1 MASSKPTHR
10 KHLPL
15 HDYRERCIYHIT
27 LVVSDRCKVFGRI
40 VDRRQMAG
48 DQTWVTQQHSW
59 QKVMQQDGSTLFIS
73 PEGQQWTEAMMAA
86 TAKVELTPLGYDISK
101 AIQSIP
107 EEWGK
112 KGIKAKILAKIV
124 MPEHIHFI
132 LFIEEPM
139 EERLQRLIRGWK
151 QGCNKLLRK
160 YLEGGG
166 CGAGVKNAAQPNGR
180 SENSAP
186 ANPALAAESRAM
198 SAPANPALA
207 TESRA
212 ISAPA
217 NPNSST
223 GPCAMSAPANPALA
237 TESRAMSAPANSAL
251 ATESRAMSAPA
262 NSNSGTGPC
271 PMSAP
276 ANPALAAESC
286 SRERLEKL
294 PSGSAAFLRSAM
306 GSSGSAAFLRS
317 AIACSPEDGAMA
329 SSPDKGAIP
338 SFLQGASKRILEEHA
353 LFEDDFDETRLRR
366 KGQLRAMIDY
376 VHNNPTHR
384 WLRAHKPHW
393 LLPIRGIEI
402 AGRQYDAIGNILLLG
417 LPRFQVHC
425 RYRWEREQDIEARR
439 AHQNES
445 VLKAR
450 QGYAL
455 VSPFISPHEAAVRE
469 FCLREGHSIIQISD
483 NGFSD
488 FSQCPGGLYDYCDR
502 GQVLLLVPSELPH
515 IDRKS
520 SISRAECKALNDRAE
535 EITGEQQ
542 F

>member
-1 MASSKPTHR
+1 MASIKPTHR

-40 VDRRQMAG
+40 VDRREMAG
-48 DQTWVTQQHSW
+48 DQTWGTQQHCW
-59 QKVMQQDGSTLFIS
+59 QKVMQQDGSTLYIS

-166 CGAGVKNAAQPNGR
+166 CGVGVKNAAQPNGR

-186 ANPALAAESRAM
+186 AN
-198 SAPANPALA
+198 SA
-207 TESRA
+207 
-212 ISAPA
+212 SA
-217 NPNSST
+217 T
-223 GPCAMSAPANPALA
+223 GP
-237 TESRAMSAPANSAL
+237 RAMSAPANSAS
-251 ATESRAMSAPA
+251 ATGPRAICAPA
-262 NSNSGTGPC
+262 YSD
-271 PMSAP
+271 M
-276 ANPALAAESC
+276 AAESC
-286 SRERLEKL
+286 SRDKQEKL
-294 PSGSAAFLRSAM
+294 PFGSAAFLRSAM
-306 GSSGSAAFLRS
+306 GCPPEDGAMASP
-317 AIACSPEDGAMA
+317 PEDGAMA
-329 SSPDKGAIP
+329 SSPDEGAIP
-338 SFLQGASKRILEEHA
+338 SFLQGASERILEGHA

-376 VHNNPTHR
+376 VHHNPTHR
-384 WLRAHKPHW
+384 WLRSHKPHW
-393 LLPIRGIEI
+393 LLPIRGIVI
-402 AGRQYDAIGNILLLG
+402 TGRQYDAIGNILLLG

-425 RYRWEREQDIEARR
+425 RYRWERDQDHEARR

-455 VSPFISPHEAAVRE
+455 VSPFISPHEASVRD
-469 FCLREGHSIIQISD
+469 FCLQEGHSIIQITD

-488 FSQCPGGLYDYCDR
+488 FSQCPGGLYDFCDR
-502 GQVLLLVPSELPH
+502 GQVLLLVPKELPH

-520 SISRAECKALNDRAE
+520 GISRAECKALNDRAE
-535 EITGEQQ
+535 EITGEQ
-542 F
+542 

>member
-15 HDYRERCIYHIT
+15 HIYRERCIYHIT

-48 DQTWVTQQHSW
+48 DQTWGTQQHCW

-160 YLEGGG
+160 YLEGWG

-186 ANPALAAESRAM
+186 ANPALA
-198 SAPANPALA
+198 
-207 TESRA
+207 TESR
-212 ISAPA
+212 
-217 NPNSST
+217 
-223 GPCAMSAPANPALA
+223 
-237 TESRAMSAPANSAL
+237 
-251 ATESRAMSAPA
+251 
-262 NSNSGTGPC
+262 
-271 PMSAP
+271 
-276 ANPALAAESC
+276 

-338 SFLQGASKRILEEHA
+338 SFLQGTSKRILEEHA
-353 LFEDDFDETRLRR
+353 LFEEDFDETRLRR

-402 AGRQYDAIGNILLLG
+402 AGRCYDAIGNILLLG

-455 VSPFISPHEAAVRE
+455 VSPFISPHEAAVRD
-469 FCLREGHSIIQISD
+469 FCLQEGHSIIQISD

-502 GQVLLLVPSELPH
+502 GQVLLLVPSERPH

-520 SISRAECKALNDRAE
+520 GISRAECKALNDRAE
-535 EITGEQQ
+535 EITGEQ
-542 F
+542 

>member
-207 TESRA
+207 TES
-212 ISAPA
+212 
-217 NPNSST
+217 
-223 GPCAMSAPANPALA
+223 
-237 TESRAMSAPANSAL
+237 
-251 ATESRAMSAPA
+251 
-262 NSNSGTGPC
+262 
-271 PMSAP
+271 
-276 ANPALAAESC
+276 C

-353 LFEDDFDETRLRR
+353 LFEEDFDETRLRR

-402 AGRQYDAIGNILLLG
+402 AGRCYDAIGNILLLG

-502 GQVLLLVPSELPH
+502 GQVLLLVPSERPH

-520 SISRAECKALNDRAE
+520 GISRAECKALNDRAE
-535 EITGEQQ
+535 EITGEQ
-542 F
+542 

>member
-186 ANPALAAESRAM
+186 ANPALA
-198 SAPANPALA
+198 
-207 TESRA
+207 T
-212 ISAPA
+212 
-217 NPNSST
+217 
-223 GPCAMSAPANPALA
+223 
-237 TESRAMSAPANSAL
+237 
-251 ATESRAMSAPA
+251 
-262 NSNSGTGPC
+262 
-271 PMSAP
+271 
-276 ANPALAAESC
+276 ESC
-286 SRERLEKL
+286 SREWLEKL

-317 AIACSPEDGAMA
+317 AIACSPEDGVMA

-353 LFEDDFDETRLRR
+353 LFEEDFDETRLRR

-402 AGRQYDAIGNILLLG
+402 AGRCYDAIGNILLLG

-502 GQVLLLVPSELPH
+502 GQVLLLVPSERPH

-520 SISRAECKALNDRAE
+520 GISRAECKALNDRAE
-535 EITGEQQ
+535 EITGEQ
-542 F
+542 

>member
-40 VDRRQMAG
+40 VDRREKAG
-48 DQTWVTQQHSW
+48 GTQQHSW
-59 QKVMQQDGSTLFIS
+59 QKIMQQDGSTLFIS

-139 EERLQRLIRGWK
+139 EERLQKLIRGWK

-166 CGAGVKNAAQPNGR
+166 CGAGVKNAALPNGR
-180 SENSAP
+180 SEN
-186 ANPALAAESRAM
+186 N
-198 SAPANPALA
+198 APANPALA
-207 TESRA
+207 TEYR
-212 ISAPA
+212 
-217 NPNSST
+217 
-223 GPCAMSAPANPALA
+223 AMSAPGSPALA
-237 TESRAMSAPANSAL
+237 TESRAMSAPAN
-251 ATESRAMSAPA
+251 
-262 NSNSGTGPC
+262 
-271 PMSAP
+271 
-276 ANPALAAESC
+276 PALAAESR

-317 AIACSPEDGAMA
+317 GIACSPEDGAMD

-353 LFEDDFDETRLRR
+353 LFEEDFDETRLRR

-402 AGRQYDAIGNILLLG
+402 AGRCYDAIGNILLLG

-425 RYRWEREQDIEARR
+425 RYRWEREQDIEARQI
-439 AHQNES
+439 HQNES

-455 VSPFISPHEAAVRE
+455 VSPFISPHEASVRD
-469 FCLREGHSIIQISD
+469 FCLQEGHSIIQITG

-502 GQVLLLVPSELPH
+502 GQVLLLVPSERPH

-520 SISRAECKALNDRAE
+520 GISRAECKALNDRAE
-535 EITGEQQ
+535 EITGEQ
-542 F
+542 

>member
-48 DQTWVTQQHSW
+48 GTQQHSW

-186 ANPALAAESRAM
+186 ANPALA
-198 SAPANPALA
+198 
-207 TESRA
+207 T
-212 ISAPA
+212 
-217 NPNSST
+217 
-223 GPCAMSAPANPALA
+223 
-237 TESRAMSAPANSAL
+237 
-251 ATESRAMSAPA
+251 
-262 NSNSGTGPC
+262 
-271 PMSAP
+271 
-276 ANPALAAESC
+276 ESC

-353 LFEDDFDETRLRR
+353 LFEEDFDETRLRR

-402 AGRQYDAIGNILLLG
+402 AGRYYDAIGNILLLG

-469 FCLREGHSIIQISD
+469 FCLQEGHSIIQISD

-502 GQVLLLVPSELPH
+502 GQVLLLVPSERPH

-535 EITGEQQ
+535 EITGEQ
-542 F
+542 

>member
-1 MASSKPTHR
+1 
-10 KHLPL
+10 
-15 HDYRERCIYHIT
+15 
-27 LVVSDRCKVFGRI
+27 
-40 VDRRQMAG
+40 MAG
-48 DQTWVTQQHSW
+48 GPTWGTQQHCW

-186 ANPALAAESRAM
+186 ATSASATIPRAM

-207 TESRA
+207 TESR
-212 ISAPA
+212 
-217 NPNSST
+217 
-223 GPCAMSAPANPALA
+223 
-237 TESRAMSAPANSAL
+237 
-251 ATESRAMSAPA
+251 
-262 NSNSGTGPC
+262 
-271 PMSAP
+271 
-276 ANPALAAESC
+276 

-329 SSPDKGAIP
+329 SSPDNGAIP

-353 LFEDDFDETRLRR
+353 LFEEDFDETRLRR

-402 AGRQYDAIGNILLLG
+402 AGRCYDAIGNILLLG

-502 GQVLLLVPSELPH
+502 GQVLLLVPSERPH

-535 EITGEQQ
+535 EITGEQ
-542 F
+542 

>member
-59 QKVMQQDGSTLFIS
+59 QKVMQQDGSTLYIS

-112 KGIKAKILAKIV
+112 KEIKAKILAKIV

-160 YLEGGG
+160 YLEGWG

-186 ANPALAAESRAM
+186 ANPALA
-198 SAPANPALA
+198 
-207 TESRA
+207 T
-212 ISAPA
+212 
-217 NPNSST
+217 
-223 GPCAMSAPANPALA
+223 
-237 TESRAMSAPANSAL
+237 
-251 ATESRAMSAPA
+251 
-262 NSNSGTGPC
+262 
-271 PMSAP
+271 
-276 ANPALAAESC
+276 ESC

-317 AIACSPEDGAMA
+317 AIACSPEDGAIA

-353 LFEDDFDETRLRR
+353 LFEEDFDETRLRR

-402 AGRQYDAIGNILLLG
+402 AGRCYDAIGNILLLG

-425 RYRWEREQDIEARR
+425 RYRWEREQDFEARR

-469 FCLREGHSIIQISD
+469 FCLQEGHSIIQISD

-502 GQVLLLVPSELPH
+502 GQVLLLVPSERPH

-520 SISRAECKALNDRAE
+520 GISRAECKALNDRAE
-535 EITGEQQ
+535 EITGEQ
-542 F
+542 

>member
-40 VDRRQMAG
+40 VDRREMAG

-73 PEGQQWTEAMMAA
+73 PEEQQWTEAMMAA

-186 ANPALAAESRAM
+186 ANSNSGTGPRAM

-223 GPCAMSAPANPALA
+223 GPC
-237 TESRAMSAPANSAL
+237 
-251 ATESRAMSAPA
+251 
-262 NSNSGTGPC
+262 

-286 SRERLEKL
+286 SRERQEKL

-353 LFEDDFDETRLRR
+353 LFEEDFDETRLRR

-402 AGRQYDAIGNILLLG
+402 AGRCYDAIGNILLLG

-520 SISRAECKALNDRAE
+520 GISRAECKALNDRAE
-535 EITGEQQ
+535 EIAKEQ
-542 F
+542 

>member
-40 VDRRQMAG
+40 VDRREMAG
-48 DQTWVTQQHSW
+48 DQTWGTQQHSW
-59 QKVMQQDGSTLFIS
+59 QKVMQPDGSTLYIS

-186 ANPALAAESRAM
+186 AN
-198 SAPANPALA
+198 SASA
-207 TESRA
+207 TGPRA

-217 NPNSST
+217 YSD
-223 GPCAMSAPANPALA
+223 M
-237 TESRAMSAPANSAL
+237 
-251 ATESRAMSAPA
+251 
-262 NSNSGTGPC
+262 
-271 PMSAP
+271 
-276 ANPALAAESC
+276 AAESC
-286 SRERLEKL
+286 SRDKQEKL
-294 PSGSAAFLRSAM
+294 PFGSAAFLRSAM
-306 GSSGSAAFLRS
+306 ASPPEDGAMASP
-317 AIACSPEDGAMA
+317 PEDGAMA
-329 SSPDKGAIP
+329 SSPDEGAIP
-338 SFLQGASKRILEEHA
+338 SFLQGASERILEGHA

-376 VHNNPTHR
+376 VHHNPTHR
-384 WLRAHKPHW
+384 WLRSHKPHW
-393 LLPIRGIEI
+393 LLPIRGIVI

-425 RYRWEREQDIEARR
+425 RYRWERDQDHEARR

-455 VSPFISPHEAAVRE
+455 VSPFISPHEASVRD
-469 FCLREGHSIIQISD
+469 FCLQEGHSIIQITD

-488 FSQCPGGLYDYCDR
+488 FSQCPGGLYDFCDR
-502 GQVLLLVPSELPH
+502 GQVLLLVPKELPH

-520 SISRAECKALNDRAE
+520 GISRAECKALNDRAE
-535 EITGEQQ
+535 EITGEQ
-542 F
+542 

>member
-40 VDRRQMAG
+40 VDRREKAG
-48 DQTWVTQQHSW
+48 GPTWGTQQHCW

-186 ANPALAAESRAM
+186 ANPALA
-198 SAPANPALA
+198 
-207 TESRA
+207 
-212 ISAPA
+212 
-217 NPNSST
+217 
-223 GPCAMSAPANPALA
+223 

-251 ATESRAMSAPA
+251 AT
-262 NSNSGTGPC
+262 
-271 PMSAP
+271 
-276 ANPALAAESC
+276 ESC

-317 AIACSPEDGAMA
+317 AMGSSGSAAFLRSAIACSQEDGAMA

-353 LFEDDFDETRLRR
+353 LFEEDFDETRLRR

-402 AGRQYDAIGNILLLG
+402 AGRCYDAIGNILLLG

-502 GQVLLLVPSELPH
+502 GQVLLLVPSERPH

-520 SISRAECKALNDRAE
+520 GISRAECKALNDRAE
-535 EITGEQQ
+535 EITGEQ
-542 F
+542 

>member
-186 ANPALAAESRAM
+186 ANPA
-198 SAPANPALA
+198 SA
-207 TESRA
+207 
-212 ISAPA
+212 
-217 NPNSST
+217 T

-237 TESRAMSAPANSAL
+237 AESR
-251 ATESRAMSAPA
+251 
-262 NSNSGTGPC
+262 
-271 PMSAP
+271 
-276 ANPALAAESC
+276 

-353 LFEDDFDETRLRR
+353 LFEEDFDETRLRR

-402 AGRQYDAIGNILLLG
+402 AGRCYDAIGNILLLG

-425 RYRWEREQDIEARR
+425 RYRWEREQDIEAGR

-445 VLKAR
+445 VMKAR

-502 GQVLLLVPSELPH
+502 GQVLLLVPSERPH

-520 SISRAECKALNDRAE
+520 GISRAECKALNDRAE
-535 EITGEQQ
+535 EITGEQ
-542 F
+542 

>member
-48 DQTWVTQQHSW
+48 GTQQHSW
-59 QKVMQQDGSTLFIS
+59 QKVMQQGGSTLFIS

-132 LFIEEPM
+132 LFIEKPM

-186 ANPALAAESRAM
+186 ANP
-198 SAPANPALA
+198 
-207 TESRA
+207 
-212 ISAPA
+212 
-217 NPNSST
+217 NSIT

-237 TESRAMSAPANSAL
+237 AESR
-251 ATESRAMSAPA
+251 
-262 NSNSGTGPC
+262 
-271 PMSAP
+271 
-276 ANPALAAESC
+276 
-286 SRERLEKL
+286 SRERQEKL

-353 LFEDDFDETRLRR
+353 LFEEDFDETRLRR

-402 AGRQYDAIGNILLLG
+402 AGRCYDAIGNILLLG

-502 GQVLLLVPSELPH
+502 GQVLLLVPSERPH

-535 EITGEQQ
+535 EITGEQ
-542 F
+542 

>member
-59 QKVMQQDGSTLFIS
+59 QKVMQQDGSSLYIS

-166 CGAGVKNAAQPNGR
+166 CGACVKNAAQPNGR

-186 ANPALAAESRAM
+186 ANPALAAES
-198 SAPANPALA
+198 
-207 TESRA
+207 
-212 ISAPA
+212 
-217 NPNSST
+217 
-223 GPCAMSAPANPALA
+223 CAMSAPANPALA
-237 TESRAMSAPANSAL
+237 TESC
-251 ATESRAMSAPA
+251 ATSAPA

-276 ANPALAAESC
+276 ANPALATESC

-306 GSSGSAAFLRS
+306 GSPPEDG

-353 LFEDDFDETRLRR
+353 LFEEDFDETRLRR

-393 LLPIRGIEI
+393 LLPIRGIKI
-402 AGRQYDAIGNILLLG
+402 AGRCYDAIGNILLLG

-488 FSQCPGGLYDYCDR
+488 FSQCPGELYDYCDR

-520 SISRAECKALNDRAE
+520 SISRSECKALNDRAE
-535 EITGEQQ
+535 EIAKEQ
-542 F
+542 

>member
-59 QKVMQQDGSTLFIS
+59 QKVMQQDGSTLYIS

-186 ANPALAAESRAM
+186 ANPNSSTGPRTI

-207 TESRA
+207 T
-212 ISAPA
+212 
-217 NPNSST
+217 
-223 GPCAMSAPANPALA
+223 
-237 TESRAMSAPANSAL
+237 
-251 ATESRAMSAPA
+251 
-262 NSNSGTGPC
+262 
-271 PMSAP
+271 
-276 ANPALAAESC
+276 ESC

-353 LFEDDFDETRLRR
+353 LFEEDFDETRLRR

-402 AGRQYDAIGNILLLG
+402 AGRCYDAIGNILLLG

-425 RYRWEREQDIEARR
+425 RYRWEREQDIETRR

-455 VSPFISPHEAAVRE
+455 VSPSISPHEAAVRE

-502 GQVLLLVPSELPH
+502 GQVLLLVPSERPH

-535 EITGEQQ
+535 EITGEQ
-542 F
+542 

>member
-48 DQTWVTQQHSW
+48 GTQQHCW
-59 QKVMQQDGSTLFIS
+59 QKVMQQDGSSLFIS

-186 ANPALAAESRAM
+186 ANPALATESRAM

-207 TESRA
+207 TESR
-212 ISAPA
+212 
-217 NPNSST
+217 
-223 GPCAMSAPANPALA
+223 
-237 TESRAMSAPANSAL
+237 
-251 ATESRAMSAPA
+251 
-262 NSNSGTGPC
+262 
-271 PMSAP
+271 
-276 ANPALAAESC
+276 
-286 SRERLEKL
+286 SRERQEKL

-353 LFEDDFDETRLRR
+353 LFEEDFDETRLRR

-393 LLPIRGIEI
+393 LLPIRGIVI

-425 RYRWEREQDIEARR
+425 RDRWERDQDHEARR

-445 VLKAR
+445 MLKAR

-520 SISRAECKALNDRAE
+520 GISRAECKALNDRAE
-535 EITGEQQ
+535 EITGEQ
-542 F
+542 

>member
-1 MASSKPTHR
+1 MAASKPTHR

-59 QKVMQQDGSTLFIS
+59 QKVMQQDGSTLYIS

-139 EERLQRLIRGWK
+139 EERLQKLIRGWK

-186 ANPALAAESRAM
+186 ANPALA
-198 SAPANPALA
+198 
-207 TESRA
+207 T
-212 ISAPA
+212 
-217 NPNSST
+217 
-223 GPCAMSAPANPALA
+223 
-237 TESRAMSAPANSAL
+237 
-251 ATESRAMSAPA
+251 
-262 NSNSGTGPC
+262 
-271 PMSAP
+271 
-276 ANPALAAESC
+276 ESC
-286 SRERLEKL
+286 SRERLQKL

-317 AIACSPEDGAMA
+317 AMGCSPEDGAMA
-329 SSPDKGAIP
+329 SSPDTGAIP

-353 LFEDDFDETRLRR
+353 LFEEDFDETRLRR

-384 WLRAHKPHW
+384 WLRSHKPHW
-393 LLPIRGIEI
+393 LLPIRGIVI

-469 FCLREGHSIIQISD
+469 FCLQEGHSIIQISD

-502 GQVLLLVPSELPH
+502 GQVLLLVPSERPH

-535 EITGEQQ
+535 EITGEQ
-542 F
+542 

>member
-1 MASSKPTHR
+1 
-10 KHLPL
+10 
-15 HDYRERCIYHIT
+15 
-27 LVVSDRCKVFGRI
+27 
-40 VDRRQMAG
+40 
-48 DQTWVTQQHSW
+48 
-59 QKVMQQDGSTLFIS
+59 
-73 PEGQQWTEAMMAA
+73 
-86 TAKVELTPLGYDISK
+86 
-101 AIQSIP
+101 
-107 EEWGK
+107 
-112 KGIKAKILAKIV
+112 
-124 MPEHIHFI
+124 
-132 LFIEEPM
+132 
-139 EERLQRLIRGWK
+139 
-151 QGCNKLLRK
+151 
-160 YLEGGG
+160 
-166 CGAGVKNAAQPNGR
+166 
-180 SENSAP
+180 
-186 ANPALAAESRAM
+186 
-198 SAPANPALA
+198 
-207 TESRA
+207 
-212 ISAPA
+212 
-217 NPNSST
+217 
-223 GPCAMSAPANPALA
+223 
-237 TESRAMSAPANSAL
+237 
-251 ATESRAMSAPA
+251 MSAPA
-262 NSNSGTGPC
+262 NSNSGTGPRA
-271 PMSAP
+271 MSAPANSNSSTGPRAMSAPANSASATIPRAMNAP
-276 ANPALAAESC
+276 ANPALATESC

-353 LFEDDFDETRLRR
+353 LFEEDFDETRLRR

-402 AGRQYDAIGNILLLG
+402 AGRCYDAIGNILLLG

-502 GQVLLLVPSELPH
+502 GQVLLLVPSERPH

-520 SISRAECKALNDRAE
+520 GISRAECKALNDRAE
-535 EITGEQQ
+535 EITGEQ
-542 F
+542 

>member
-1 MASSKPTHR
+1 
-10 KHLPL
+10 
-15 HDYRERCIYHIT
+15 
-27 LVVSDRCKVFGRI
+27 
-40 VDRRQMAG
+40 
-48 DQTWVTQQHSW
+48 
-59 QKVMQQDGSTLFIS
+59 
-73 PEGQQWTEAMMAA
+73 MAA
-86 TAKVELTPLGYDISK
+86 TVKVELTPLGYDISK

-186 ANPALAAESRAM
+186 ANPALATESRAM

-207 TESRA
+207 TES
-212 ISAPA
+212 
-217 NPNSST
+217 
-223 GPCAMSAPANPALA
+223 
-237 TESRAMSAPANSAL
+237 
-251 ATESRAMSAPA
+251 
-262 NSNSGTGPC
+262 
-271 PMSAP
+271 
-276 ANPALAAESC
+276 C
-286 SRERLEKL
+286 SRERIEKL
-294 PSGSAAFLRSAM
+294 PAGSAAFLRSAM

-353 LFEDDFDETRLRR
+353 LFEEDFDETRLRR

-384 WLRAHKPHW
+384 WLRAHKSHW

-402 AGRQYDAIGNILLLG
+402 AGRCYDAIGNILLLG

-502 GQVLLLVPSELPH
+502 GQVLLLVPSERPH

-520 SISRAECKALNDRAE
+520 GISRAECKALNDRAE
-535 EITGEQQ
+535 EITGEQ
-542 F
+542 

>member
-40 VDRRQMAG
+40 VDRRQMTG
-48 DQTWVTQQHSW
+48 DQTWGTQQHCW

-160 YLEGGG
+160 YLAGGG

-186 ANPALAAESRAM
+186 ANPALAAES
-198 SAPANPALA
+198 
-207 TESRA
+207 
-212 ISAPA
+212 
-217 NPNSST
+217 
-223 GPCAMSAPANPALA
+223 
-237 TESRAMSAPANSAL
+237 
-251 ATESRAMSAPA
+251 
-262 NSNSGTGPC
+262 
-271 PMSAP
+271 
-276 ANPALAAESC
+276 C
-286 SRERLEKL
+286 SRERIEKL
-294 PSGSAAFLRSAM
+294 PSDSAAFLRSAMGSSGSAAFLRSAM
-306 GSSGSAAFLRS
+306 GSPGSAAFLRS

-353 LFEDDFDETRLRR
+353 LFEEDFDETRLRR

-402 AGRQYDAIGNILLLG
+402 AGRCYDAIGNILLLG

-502 GQVLLLVPSELPH
+502 GQVLLLVPSERPH

-520 SISRAECKALNDRAE
+520 GISRAECKALNDRAE
-535 EITGEQQ
+535 EITGEQ
-542 F
+542 

>member
-40 VDRRQMAG
+40 VDRREMAG
-48 DQTWVTQQHSW
+48 DQTWGTQQHSW
-59 QKVMQQDGSTLFIS
+59 QKVMQPDGSTLYIS

-186 ANPALAAESRAM
+186 AN
-198 SAPANPALA
+198 SASA
-207 TESRA
+207 TGPRA

-217 NPNSST
+217 YSD
-223 GPCAMSAPANPALA
+223 M
-237 TESRAMSAPANSAL
+237 
-251 ATESRAMSAPA
+251 
-262 NSNSGTGPC
+262 
-271 PMSAP
+271 
-276 ANPALAAESC
+276 AAESC
-286 SRERLEKL
+286 SRDKQEKL
-294 PSGSAAFLRSAM
+294 PFGSAAFLTAM
-306 GSSGSAAFLRS
+306 GCPPEDGAMASP
-317 AIACSPEDGAMA
+317 PEDGAMA
-329 SSPDKGAIP
+329 SSPDEGAIP
-338 SFLQGASKRILEEHA
+338 SFLQGASERILEGHA

-376 VHNNPTHR
+376 VHHNPTHR
-384 WLRAHKPHW
+384 WLRSHKPHW
-393 LLPIRGIEI
+393 LLPIRGIVI

-425 RYRWEREQDIEARR
+425 RYRWERDQDHEARR

-469 FCLREGHSIIQISD
+469 FCLQEGHSIIQISD

-502 GQVLLLVPSELPH
+502 GQVLLLVPSERPH

-520 SISRAECKALNDRAE
+520 SISRAECKDLNDRAE
-535 EITGEQQ
+535 AIAKEQ
-542 F
+542 

>member
-1 MASSKPTHR
+1 
-10 KHLPL
+10 
-15 HDYRERCIYHIT
+15 
-27 LVVSDRCKVFGRI
+27 
-40 VDRRQMAG
+40 
-48 DQTWVTQQHSW
+48 
-59 QKVMQQDGSTLFIS
+59 
-73 PEGQQWTEAMMAA
+73 
-86 TAKVELTPLGYDISK
+86 
-101 AIQSIP
+101 
-107 EEWGK
+107 
-112 KGIKAKILAKIV
+112 

-186 ANPALAAESRAM
+186 ANPALA
-198 SAPANPALA
+198 
-207 TESRA
+207 T
-212 ISAPA
+212 
-217 NPNSST
+217 
-223 GPCAMSAPANPALA
+223 
-237 TESRAMSAPANSAL
+237 
-251 ATESRAMSAPA
+251 
-262 NSNSGTGPC
+262 
-271 PMSAP
+271 
-276 ANPALAAESC
+276 ESC

-353 LFEDDFDETRLRR
+353 LFEEDFDETRLRR

-376 VHNNPTHR
+376 VHHNPTHR

-402 AGRQYDAIGNILLLG
+402 AGRCYDAIGNILLLG

-455 VSPFISPHEAAVRE
+455 VSPFISPHEAEVRE
-469 FCLREGHSIIQISD
+469 FCLQEGHSIIQITG

-502 GQVLLLVPSELPH
+502 GQVLLLVPSERPH

-520 SISRAECKALNDRAE
+520 GISRAECKALNDRAE
-535 EITGEQQ
+535 EITGEQ
-542 F
+542 

>member
-15 HDYRERCIYHIT
+15 HDYRKRCIYHIT

-40 VDRRQMAG
+40 VDRREMAG
-48 DQTWVTQQHSW
+48 DQTWGTQQHSW

-186 ANPALAAESRAM
+186 ANSASATIPRAM

-207 TESRA
+207 T
-212 ISAPA
+212 
-217 NPNSST
+217 
-223 GPCAMSAPANPALA
+223 
-237 TESRAMSAPANSAL
+237 
-251 ATESRAMSAPA
+251 
-262 NSNSGTGPC
+262 
-271 PMSAP
+271 
-276 ANPALAAESC
+276 ESC

-317 AIACSPEDGAMA
+317 AIAGSPEDGAMA

-376 VHNNPTHR
+376 VHHNPTHR
-384 WLRAHKPHW
+384 WLRSHKPHW
-393 LLPIRGIEI
+393 LLPIRGIKI
-402 AGRQYDAIGNILLLG
+402 AGRCYDAIGNILLLG

-425 RYRWEREQDIEARR
+425 RYRWERDQDHEARR

-469 FCLREGHSIIQISD
+469 FCLQEGHSIIQISD

-502 GQVLLLVPSELPH
+502 GQVLLLVPSERPH

-535 EITGEQQ
+535 EITGEQ
-542 F
+542 

>member
-40 VDRRQMAG
+40 VDRREKAG
-48 DQTWVTQQHSW
+48 DQTWGTQQHCW

-186 ANPALAAESRAM
+186 ANPALAAES
-198 SAPANPALA
+198 
-207 TESRA
+207 
-212 ISAPA
+212 
-217 NPNSST
+217 
-223 GPCAMSAPANPALA
+223 
-237 TESRAMSAPANSAL
+237 
-251 ATESRAMSAPA
+251 
-262 NSNSGTGPC
+262 
-271 PMSAP
+271 
-276 ANPALAAESC
+276 C

-353 LFEDDFDETRLRR
+353 LFEEDFDETRLRR

-402 AGRQYDAIGNILLLG
+402 AGRCYDAIGNILLLG

-502 GQVLLLVPSELPH
+502 GQVLLLVPSERPH

-520 SISRAECKALNDRAE
+520 GISRAECKALNDRAE
-535 EITGEQQ
+535 EITGEQ
-542 F
+542 

>member
-40 VDRRQMAG
+40 VDRREKAG
-48 DQTWVTQQHSW
+48 DQTWGTQQHCW

-186 ANPALAAESRAM
+186 ANPALA
-198 SAPANPALA
+198 
-207 TESRA
+207 
-212 ISAPA
+212 
-217 NPNSST
+217 
-223 GPCAMSAPANPALA
+223 
-237 TESRAMSAPANSAL
+237 
-251 ATESRAMSAPA
+251 TESRAMSAPA
-262 NSNSGTGPC
+262 NSNLSTGPC
-271 PMSAP
+271 AISAP
-276 ANPALAAESC
+276 ANPALATESC

-353 LFEDDFDETRLRR
+353 LFEEDFDETRLRR

-402 AGRQYDAIGNILLLG
+402 AGRCYDAIGNILLLG

-502 GQVLLLVPSELPH
+502 GQVLLLVPSERPH

-520 SISRAECKALNDRAE
+520 GISRAECKALNDRAE
-535 EITGEQQ
+535 EITGEQ
-542 F
+542 

>member
-40 VDRRQMAG
+40 VDRRQKAG
-48 DQTWVTQQHSW
+48 GTQQHCW

-107 EEWGK
+107 EKWGK

-186 ANPALAAESRAM
+186 ANPALATESRAM

-207 TESRA
+207 T
-212 ISAPA
+212 
-217 NPNSST
+217 
-223 GPCAMSAPANPALA
+223 
-237 TESRAMSAPANSAL
+237 
-251 ATESRAMSAPA
+251 
-262 NSNSGTGPC
+262 
-271 PMSAP
+271 
-276 ANPALAAESC
+276 ESC

-353 LFEDDFDETRLRR
+353 LFEEDFDETRLRR

-376 VHNNPTHR
+376 VHHNPTHR
-384 WLRAHKPHW
+384 WLRSHKPHW

-402 AGRQYDAIGNILLLG
+402 AGRCYDAIGNILLLG

-425 RYRWEREQDIEARR
+425 RYRWERDHDLEARR

-469 FCLREGHSIIQISD
+469 FCLREGHSIIQISN

-520 SISRAECKALNDRAE
+520 GISRAECKSLNDRAE
-535 EITGEQQ
+535 EITGEQ
-542 F
+542 

>member
-139 EERLQRLIRGWK
+139 EERLQKLIRGWK

-186 ANPALAAESRAM
+186 ANPA
-198 SAPANPALA
+198 SA
-207 TESRA
+207 
-212 ISAPA
+212 
-217 NPNSST
+217 T

-237 TESRAMSAPANSAL
+237 AESR
-251 ATESRAMSAPA
+251 
-262 NSNSGTGPC
+262 
-271 PMSAP
+271 
-276 ANPALAAESC
+276 

-317 AIACSPEDGAMA
+317 AIASSPEDGAMA
-329 SSPDKGAIP
+329 SSPGKGAIP

-353 LFEDDFDETRLRR
+353 LFEEDFDETRLRR

-376 VHNNPTHR
+376 VHHNPTHR
-384 WLRAHKPHW
+384 WLRSHKPHW
-393 LLPIRGIEI
+393 LLPIRGIVI

-425 RYRWEREQDIEARR
+425 RYRWEREQDFEARR
-439 AHQNES
+439 THQNES

-502 GQVLLLVPSELPH
+502 GQVLLLVPSERPH

-520 SISRAECKALNDRAE
+520 GISRAECKALNDRAE
-535 EITGEQQ
+535 EITGEQ
-542 F
+542 

>member
-1 MASSKPTHR
+1 MNYK
-10 KHLPL
+10 
-15 HDYRERCIYHIT
+15 
-27 LVVSDRCKVFGRI
+27 SDRCKVFGRI
-40 VDRRQMAG
+40 VDRREMAG
-48 DQTWVTQQHSW
+48 DQTWGTQQHSW
-59 QKVMQQDGSTLFIS
+59 QKVMQPDGSTLYIS

-86 TAKVELTPLGYDISK
+86 TAKVDLTPLGYDISK

-186 ANPALAAESRAM
+186 ANPALA
-198 SAPANPALA
+198 
-207 TESRA
+207 T
-212 ISAPA
+212 
-217 NPNSST
+217 
-223 GPCAMSAPANPALA
+223 
-237 TESRAMSAPANSAL
+237 
-251 ATESRAMSAPA
+251 
-262 NSNSGTGPC
+262 
-271 PMSAP
+271 
-276 ANPALAAESC
+276 ESC

-353 LFEDDFDETRLRR
+353 LFEEDFDETRLRR

-402 AGRQYDAIGNILLLG
+402 AGRCYDAIGNILLLG

-469 FCLREGHSIIQISD
+469 FCLQEGHSIIQISD

-502 GQVLLLVPSELPH
+502 GQVLLLVPSERPH

-520 SISRAECKALNDRAE
+520 GISRAECKALNDRAE
-535 EITGEQQ
+535 EITGEQ
-542 F
+542 

>member
-40 VDRRQMAG
+40 VDRREMAG
-48 DQTWVTQQHSW
+48 DQTWGTQQHSW
-59 QKVMQQDGSTLFIS
+59 QKVMQQDGSTLYIS

-180 SENSAP
+180 SKNSAP
-186 ANPALAAESRAM
+186 ANPALATESRAM

-217 NPNSST
+217 NP
-223 GPCAMSAPANPALA
+223 ALA
-237 TESRAMSAPANSAL
+237 TESR
-251 ATESRAMSAPA
+251 
-262 NSNSGTGPC
+262 
-271 PMSAP
+271 
-276 ANPALAAESC
+276 

-402 AGRQYDAIGNILLLG
+402 AGRCYDAIGNILLLG

-425 RYRWEREQDIEARR
+425 RYRWERDQDFEARR

-502 GQVLLLVPSELPH
+502 GQVLLLVPSERPH

-520 SISRAECKALNDRAE
+520 GISRAECKALNDRAE
-535 EITGEQQ
+535 EITGEQ
-542 F
+542 

>member
-59 QKVMQQDGSTLFIS
+59 QKVMQQDGSTLYIS

-139 EERLQRLIRGWK
+139 EERLQKLIRGWK

-186 ANPALAAESRAM
+186 ANPALA
-198 SAPANPALA
+198 
-207 TESRA
+207 T
-212 ISAPA
+212 
-217 NPNSST
+217 
-223 GPCAMSAPANPALA
+223 
-237 TESRAMSAPANSAL
+237 
-251 ATESRAMSAPA
+251 
-262 NSNSGTGPC
+262 
-271 PMSAP
+271 
-276 ANPALAAESC
+276 ESC

-338 SFLQGASKRILEEHA
+338 SFLQGTSKRILEEHA
-353 LFEDDFDETRLRR
+353 LFEEDFDETRLRR

-402 AGRQYDAIGNILLLG
+402 AGRCYDAIGNILLLG

-502 GQVLLLVPSELPH
+502 GQVLLLVPSERPH

-520 SISRAECKALNDRAE
+520 GISRAECKALNDRAE
-535 EITGEQQ
+535 EITGEQ
-542 F
+542 

>member
-40 VDRRQMAG
+40 VDRREKAG
-48 DQTWVTQQHSW
+48 DQTWGTQQHCW
-59 QKVMQQDGSTLFIS
+59 QKVMQQDGSTLYIS

-166 CGAGVKNAAQPNGR
+166 CGVGVKNAAQPNGR

-186 ANPALAAESRAM
+186 AN
-198 SAPANPALA
+198 SASA
-207 TESRA
+207 TGPRA

-217 NPNSST
+217 YSD
-223 GPCAMSAPANPALA
+223 M
-237 TESRAMSAPANSAL
+237 
-251 ATESRAMSAPA
+251 
-262 NSNSGTGPC
+262 
-271 PMSAP
+271 
-276 ANPALAAESC
+276 AAESC
-286 SRERLEKL
+286 SRDKQEKL
-294 PSGSAAFLRSAM
+294 PFGSAAFLRSAM
-306 GSSGSAAFLRS
+306 GCPPEDGAMASP
-317 AIACSPEDGAMA
+317 PEDGAMA
-329 SSPDKGAIP
+329 SSPDEGAIP
-338 SFLQGASKRILEEHA
+338 SFLQGASERILEGHA

-376 VHNNPTHR
+376 VHHNPTHR
-384 WLRAHKPHW
+384 WLRSHKPHW
-393 LLPIRGIEI
+393 LLPIRGIVI
-402 AGRQYDAIGNILLLG
+402 TGRQYDAIGNILLLG

-425 RYRWEREQDIEARR
+425 RYRWERDQDHEARR

-455 VSPFISPHEAAVRE
+455 VSPFISPHEASVRD
-469 FCLREGHSIIQISD
+469 FCLQEGHSIIQITD

-488 FSQCPGGLYDYCDR
+488 FSQCPGGLYDFCDR
-502 GQVLLLVPSELPH
+502 GQVLLLVPKELPH

-520 SISRAECKALNDRAE
+520 GISRAECKALNDRAE
-535 EITGEQQ
+535 EITGEQ
-542 F
+542 

>member
-139 EERLQRLIRGWK
+139 EERLQKLIRGWK

-186 ANPALAAESRAM
+186 ANSNSSTGPRAM
-198 SAPANPALA
+198 
-207 TESRA
+207 
-212 ISAPA
+212 SAPA

-223 GPCAMSAPANPALA
+223 GP
-237 TESRAMSAPANSAL
+237 RAI
-251 ATESRAMSAPA
+251 SAPA
-262 NSNSGTGPC
+262 NSNSSTGPC

-276 ANPALAAESC
+276 ANPALATESC

-317 AIACSPEDGAMA
+317 AMGSPPEDGAIACSPEDGAMA

-338 SFLQGASKRILEEHA
+338 SFLQGASKRILEGHA

-402 AGRQYDAIGNILLLG
+402 AGRCYDAIGNILLLG

-425 RYRWEREQDIEARR
+425 RYRWERDQDHEARR

-450 QGYAL
+450 KGYAL

-502 GQVLLLVPSELPH
+502 GQVLLLVPSERPH

-520 SISRAECKALNDRAE
+520 GISRAECKALNDRAE
-535 EITGEQQ
+535 EIAKEQ
-542 F
+542 

>member
-48 DQTWVTQQHSW
+48 GTQQHSW

-86 TAKVELTPLGYDISK
+86 TAKIELTPLGYDISK

-186 ANPALAAESRAM
+186 ANPALA
-198 SAPANPALA
+198 

-217 NPNSST
+217 NSNSGT

-237 TESRAMSAPANSAL
+237 T
-251 ATESRAMSAPA
+251 
-262 NSNSGTGPC
+262 
-271 PMSAP
+271 
-276 ANPALAAESC
+276 ESC

-402 AGRQYDAIGNILLLG
+402 AGRCYDAIGNILLLG

-535 EITGEQQ
+535 EITGEQ
-542 F
+542 

>member
-40 VDRRQMAG
+40 VDRREKAG
-48 DQTWVTQQHSW
+48 CTQQHCW
-59 QKVMQQDGSTLFIS
+59 QKVTQQDGSTLFIS

-186 ANPALAAESRAM
+186 ANSNLSTGPCAI

-207 TESRA
+207 T
-212 ISAPA
+212 
-217 NPNSST
+217 
-223 GPCAMSAPANPALA
+223 
-237 TESRAMSAPANSAL
+237 
-251 ATESRAMSAPA
+251 
-262 NSNSGTGPC
+262 
-271 PMSAP
+271 
-276 ANPALAAESC
+276 ESC

-294 PSGSAAFLRSAM
+294 PSGSASFLRSAM

-317 AIACSPEDGAMA
+317 AIACSPEDGAIA

-353 LFEDDFDETRLRR
+353 LFEEDFDETRLRR

-402 AGRQYDAIGNILLLG
+402 AGRCYDAIGNILLLG

-520 SISRAECKALNDRAE
+520 GISRAECKALNDRAE
-535 EITGEQQ
+535 EITGEQ
-542 F
+542 

>member
-48 DQTWVTQQHSW
+48 DPTWGTQQHSW

-186 ANPALAAESRAM
+186 ANPALA
-198 SAPANPALA
+198 
-207 TESRA
+207 T
-212 ISAPA
+212 
-217 NPNSST
+217 
-223 GPCAMSAPANPALA
+223 
-237 TESRAMSAPANSAL
+237 
-251 ATESRAMSAPA
+251 
-262 NSNSGTGPC
+262 
-271 PMSAP
+271 
-276 ANPALAAESC
+276 ESC

-353 LFEDDFDETRLRR
+353 LFEEDFDETRLRR

-402 AGRQYDAIGNILLLG
+402 AGRCYDAIGNILLLG

-520 SISRAECKALNDRAE
+520 GISRAECKALNDRAE
-535 EITGEQQ
+535 EITGEQ
-542 F
+542 

>member
-48 DQTWVTQQHSW
+48 GTQQHCW

-186 ANPALAAESRAM
+186 ANPALA
-198 SAPANPALA
+198 
-207 TESRA
+207 T
-212 ISAPA
+212 
-217 NPNSST
+217 
-223 GPCAMSAPANPALA
+223 
-237 TESRAMSAPANSAL
+237 
-251 ATESRAMSAPA
+251 
-262 NSNSGTGPC
+262 
-271 PMSAP
+271 
-276 ANPALAAESC
+276 ESC

-353 LFEDDFDETRLRR
+353 LFEEDFDETRLRR

-402 AGRQYDAIGNILLLG
+402 AGRCYDAIGNILLLG

-488 FSQCPGGLYDYCDR
+488 FSQCPGRLYDYCDR
-502 GQVLLLVPSELPH
+502 GQVLLLVPSERPH

-520 SISRAECKALNDRAE
+520 GISRAECKALNDRAE
-535 EITGEQQ
+535 EITGEQ
-542 F
+542 

>member
-40 VDRRQMAG
+40 VDRREMAG
-48 DQTWVTQQHSW
+48 DQTWGTQQHSW
-59 QKVMQQDGSTLFIS
+59 QKVMQPDGSTLYIS

-139 EERLQRLIRGWK
+139 EERLQKLIRGWK

-186 ANPALAAESRAM
+186 ANPALA
-198 SAPANPALA
+198 
-207 TESRA
+207 T
-212 ISAPA
+212 
-217 NPNSST
+217 
-223 GPCAMSAPANPALA
+223 
-237 TESRAMSAPANSAL
+237 
-251 ATESRAMSAPA
+251 
-262 NSNSGTGPC
+262 
-271 PMSAP
+271 
-276 ANPALAAESC
+276 ESC

-317 AIACSPEDGAMA
+317 AIACSPEDGAIA

-338 SFLQGASKRILEEHA
+338 SFLQGASERILEGHA
-353 LFEDDFDETRLRR
+353 LFEEDFDETRLRR

-402 AGRQYDAIGNILLLG
+402 AGRCYDAIGNILLLG

-425 RYRWEREQDIEARR
+425 RYRWERDQDHEARR

-488 FSQCPGGLYDYCDR
+488 FSQCPGGLYDFCDR
-502 GQVLLLVPSELPH
+502 GQVLLLVPSERPH

-520 SISRAECKALNDRAE
+520 GISRAECKALNDRAE
-535 EITGEQQ
+535 EITGEQ
-542 F
+542 

>member
-48 DQTWVTQQHSW
+48 DQTWGTQQHSW
-59 QKVMQQDGSTLFIS
+59 QKVMRQDGSTLFIS

-112 KGIKAKILAKIV
+112 KGIKAMILAKIV

-139 EERLQRLIRGWK
+139 EERLQKLIRGWK

-160 YLEGGG
+160 YLAGEG

-186 ANPALAAESRAM
+186 ANS
-198 SAPANPALA
+198 
-207 TESRA
+207 
-212 ISAPA
+212 
-217 NPNSST
+217 NSST
-223 GPCAMSAPANPALA
+223 GPRAMSAPANPALA
-237 TESRAMSAPANSAL
+237 TESRAMSAPANPAL

-262 NSNSGTGPC
+262 N
-271 PMSAP
+271 
-276 ANPALAAESC
+276 PALATESR

-353 LFEDDFDETRLRR
+353 LFEEDFDETRLRR

-402 AGRQYDAIGNILLLG
+402 AGRCYDAIGNILLLG

-520 SISRAECKALNDRAE
+520 GISRAECKALNDRAE
-535 EITGEQQ
+535 EITGEQ
-542 F
+542 